1 MSDGRLRGDNRND
14 PIVEAVAANPGI
26 KAVLDQRRESKIEAM
41 QQAVC
46 DAIQA
51 TDDRKLAA
59 WVAVCVWEN
68 EDGTTTH
75 SLIGD
80 DHSTPL
86 EHKGYLH
93 DGVWV
98 AAHSM

>member
-1 MSDGRLRGDNRND
+1 MSEGLRGDNRND
-14 PIVEAVAANPGI
+14 PIAGAVAANPGI
-26 KAVLDQRRESKIEAM
+26 KAVLDQRRVSKVEAM

-51 TDDRKLAA
+51 TDDRKLCA
-59 WVAVCVWEN
+59 WVAVAVWEN
-68 EDGTTTH
+68 EDGTTSH

-80 DHSTPL
+80 DQSSPL

-93 DGVWV
+93 DGIWV